1 MNKPEKFNECTV
13 GVLDIVS
20 KGDIE
25 YVFIHLASYLT
36 GKEAEKIERA
46 GHWMIEAA
54 QYLKQSQKT
63 SAVVI
68 GIGSD
73 PLVFPN
79 PSDLGGVGIV
89 SQRYS

>member
-1 MNKPEKFNECTV
+1 MSNAKKPEKFNECTV

-25 YVFIHLASYLT
+25 YVFIHLAAYLT
-36 GKEAEKIERA
+36 SKEVEKIERA

-63 SAVVI
+63 S
-68 GIGSD
+68 GSHRD
-73 PLVFPN
+73 
-79 PSDLGGVGIV
+79 
-89 SQRYS
+89 R